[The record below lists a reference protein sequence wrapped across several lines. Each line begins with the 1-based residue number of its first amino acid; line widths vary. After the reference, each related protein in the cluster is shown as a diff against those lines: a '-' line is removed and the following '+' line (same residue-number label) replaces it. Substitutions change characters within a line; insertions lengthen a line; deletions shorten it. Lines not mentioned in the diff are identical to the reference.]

1 MFGILIVIESK
12 SRSDQSA
19 GVSARHQIL
28 LNLKQKKASKI
39 MSHLN
44 KRSTR
49 DKNKIM
55 KLLSQF
61 KQCFLEQK
69 CRQLRWS
76 NYLYL
81 LIRNKQK

>member
-1 MFGILIVIESK
+1 MFGILIVNESK
-12 SRSDQSA
+12 SRSHQSA
-19 GVSARHQIL
+19 GVSAKYQIL

-44 KRSTR
+44 KGSTR

-69 CRQLRWS
+69 CRELRWS

-81 LIRNKQK
+81 LIRHKPK